1 MGIAV
6 LQIQGLCPISLLQD
20 PILFWLMS
28 SLSQKKLRET
38 EFDSFQNAT
47 TLRLEC
53 GILVVH
59 LLKISFF
66 IMSSRKFPGFS
77 YYSLTQYSRIAACHN
92 LFLSLSFFKC
102 AVLSPATTP
111 HLILH
116 ISCSSYFSYSSDHIF
131 FP

>member
-1 MGIAV
+1 MCCRTIPSAEEGTSIFKEGRGSLGDKGSLGVIGHCCIANPRIV
-6 LQIQGLCPISLLQD
+6 PHQSTSGSHSFLVNVFTFTKEI
-20 PILFWLMS
+20 
-28 SLSQKKLRET
+28 ET

-92 LFLSLSFFKC
+92 LFLSLSFF
-102 AVLSPATTP
+102 
-111 HLILH
+111 I
-116 ISCSSYFSYSSDHIF
+116 
-131 FP
+131 